1 MAKKGKKRS
10 GMIRYSRET
19 MHNAGMEYCDTSIFT
34 ARAPR
39 NVRRKLGNPSRPCQE
54 ALNERNAKLR
64 LKRLIEA
71 NFVEGKDIFVTF
83 TFDKGHKPETR
94 AEARK
99 IFGNFLRRLRRAW
112 KAAGISEE
120 LKGIYVLEGKD
131 GGHIH
136 IHVVMTAGLD
146 QETIKDLWGMAL
158 FVNVKILQ
166 GVEGGFD
173 PLSKYLN
180 KQGKLAEGER
190 RWYRFGKLAEPSCEE
205 LNAKIPLDDVAE
217 LGQYIQDEMYADE
230 GVISTAERFAPVE
243 DRYPGYFCAKAEA
256 KFLESFR
263 EWVIHVNLYRKDT
276 PAGVA
281 EQNRR
286 RQEEA
291 KIKAMRKAQAGALT
305 V

>member
-10 GMIRYSRET
+10 GMIRFSRET
-19 MHNAGMEYCDTSIFT
+19 MYNAGTEYCDTSIYT
-34 ARAPR
+34 VKAPR

-99 IFGNFLRRLRRAW
+99 LFGNFLRRMRRAW
-112 KAAGISEE
+112 KSMGINGEPRC
-120 LKGIYVLEGKD
+120 IYVLEGKD

-136 IHVVMTAGLD
+136 IHVVMSCGMD
-146 QETIKDLWGMAL
+146 YETIKALWGMAL

-180 KQGKLAEGER
+180 KQGKLSDGER
-190 RWYRFGKLAEPSCEE
+190 RWYRFGRLSEPSCEE

-217 LGQYIQDEMYADE
+217 LGQYIQDEMYAGED
-230 GVISTAERFAPVE
+230 VIPTSERFAPVE
-243 DRYPGYFCAKAEA
+243 SRYPGYFCAKAEA
-256 KFLESFR
+256 KYLEQFR
-263 EWVIHVNLYRKDT
+263 EWVIHVNLYRQDT
-276 PAGVA
+276 PAGVEEA
-281 EQNRR
+281 DRR
-286 RQEEA
+286 RREEN
-291 KIKAMRKAQAGALT
+291 KISERKKLEARLGL
-305 V
+305 